1 MYSFGGFLTKMGV
14 KIFHYK
20 PSSYWGTPIFENPY
34 LKKTQI
40 PNGHPGP
47 LNPLPKSLKRF
58 WRASTSATIPWVAP
72 GEEMPWHMR
81 QEPISTY
88 FNIFP
93 PFSIPFP
100 IRSRTWPLL
109 PSVPPPGSD
118 RELDSPT
125 VWRGSS
131 VGSPPQRL
139 ATPVSRNRFT
149 QRKCPEFL
157 RKWCSFVTG

>member
-34 LKKTQI
+34 WKKTQI

-93 PFSIPFP
+93 PFSILSPSDLGRGPFCR
-100 IRSRTWPLL
+100 RSRLL
-109 PSVPPPGSD
+109 DQTANSTHQLCGAARLSVHHLNGSQ
-118 RELDSPT
+118 RRFLGTASHS
-125 VWRGSS
+125 GSVRS
-131 VGSPPQRL
+131 SWGNGVLS
-139 ATPVSRNRFT
+139 
-149 QRKCPEFL
+149 
-157 RKWCSFVTG
+157 